1 MIMDWVKQRIVEPTT
16 WTSVGVGAVI
26 LSMILPKAA
35 VFFLIAAAVTVGLGI
50 FMKEKGDG

>member
-1 MIMDWVKQRIVEPTT
+1 MDWVKQRIVEPTT
-16 WTSVGVGAVI
+16 WISVGVGAGI

-35 VFFLIAAAVTVGLGI
+35 VFFLIAAAITVGLGI

>member
-1 MIMDWVKQRIVEPTT
+1 MDWVKQRIVEPTT
-16 WTSVGVGAVI
+16 WISVGVGAVI
-26 LSMILPKAA
+26 FSMILPKAA

>member
-1 MIMDWVKQRIVEPTT
+1 MDWVKQRIVEPTT
-16 WTSVGVGAVI
+16 WLSVGVGAVI

-50 FMKEKGDG
+50 FMKENGDG